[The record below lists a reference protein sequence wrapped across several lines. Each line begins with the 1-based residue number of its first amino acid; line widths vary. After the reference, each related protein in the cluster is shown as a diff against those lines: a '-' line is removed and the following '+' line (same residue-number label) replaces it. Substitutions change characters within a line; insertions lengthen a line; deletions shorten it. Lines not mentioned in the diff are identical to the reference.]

1 MKFTRDIQKQE
12 FRKIEIGELFEYG
25 DAIYMKIPEIKVDED
40 DDDFIIYANAILI
53 SDGFVR
59 EFDDSDICR
68 KLDYKLT
75 IMN

>member
-1 MKFTRDIQKQE
+1 MKFTRDIEKQE
-12 FRKIEIGELFEYG
+12 FRKIETGELFEYN
-25 DAIYMKIPEIKVDED
+25 DAIYMKIPEIKVDD
-40 DDDFIIYANAILI
+40 DSIIYANAILI
-53 SDGFVR
+53 SDGFVC